1 MTDSAGR
8 IGINARRL
16 TMRRTGVGRYVEY
29 LFREWNADPL
39 PFSEVEV
46 FTERPIR
53 DDEAKLAPNMR
64 NVVVRPAH
72 PGLLWENVALRGAS
86 RGLDLFF
93 SPAYTLPLGMRRPTV
108 VTIHDVG
115 QVRFRRAF
123 PGWTYWRYA
132 PFLSASARQATRIIA
147 VSEALKNDIV
157 TVLGIPPSK
166 IDVIYYG
173 IDPVFSPERNEEES
187 IAIRREL
194 DLGTGPLLLFV
205 GLSSK
210 FRQTPELLEAFA
222 VLKHNYQIP
231 HRLVLVGPEMY
242 GLRILDYVEN
252 LKLQGHVRHIDYADH
267 PTLAKIYRAVDLL
280 IYPSLSA
287 GFPMPVM
294 EAAASGTPAIVANIP
309 AITEFARGVEA
320 VFSSTDPSIMAR
332 EIQEL
337 LHDSGRRKFIRA
349 KGLQKAAGFTWRRTA
364 EETRDVLVATARRTK
379 RG

>member
-1 MTDSAGR
+1 M
-8 IGINARRL
+8 
-16 TMRRTGVGRYVEY
+16 
-29 LFREWNADPL
+29 
-39 PFSEVEV
+39 
-46 FTERPIR
+46 
-53 DDEAKLAPNMR
+53 
-64 NVVVRPAH
+64 
-72 PGLLWENVALRGAS
+72 
-86 RGLDLFF
+86 
-93 SPAYTLPLGMRRPTV
+93 
-108 VTIHDVG
+108 
-115 QVRFRRAF
+115 
-123 PGWTYWRYA
+123 
-132 PFLSASARQATRIIA
+132 
-147 VSEALKNDIV
+147 
-157 TVLGIPPSK
+157 
-166 IDVIYYG
+166 
-173 IDPVFSPERNEEES
+173 
-187 IAIRREL
+187 
-194 DLGTGPLLLFV
+194 LFV